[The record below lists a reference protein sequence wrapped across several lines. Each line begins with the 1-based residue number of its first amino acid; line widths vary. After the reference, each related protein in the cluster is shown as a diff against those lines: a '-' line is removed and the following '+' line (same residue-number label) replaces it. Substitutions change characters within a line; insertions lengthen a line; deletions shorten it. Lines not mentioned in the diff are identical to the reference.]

1 MRNWNKLLAAL
12 LCGAATASA
21 VLNSTS
27 YAVNME
33 IFTGTLKKSSSLRT
47 CYMHQYKY
55 YDSSSRKAIYDMY
68 VKVDSQTFELGET
81 PTIFQKTDE
90 IITGVSARLNN
101 SDGSYIYADVI
112 GFEPAQMDYMNLA
125 FPINGNYICNVN
137 ASTDVTAEFTIEV
150 TNASSP
156 YNSADKTS
164 PQIVVTVPDISQYV
178 PGKGITVNIETNELC
193 NIEIE
198 GKNYYKCN
206 GVNHKITSDG
216 TYIVNAVDI
225 NGNPTS
231 ASFTVDIINKA
242 TTTTTTTTTTATTT
256 TTTTTTA
263 TTIKPE
269 PVAMLY
275 GDANMDSQI
284 TMADAAAIFQCIG
297 NPDKYHL
304 SSAGSANADCF
315 NPGSGIT
322 VNDAITIQKYS
333 AKIVASLPVMQ

>member
-1 MRNWNKLLAAL
+1 MSNLKKTLALL
-12 LCGAATASA
+12 LCGAVTVSSTMS
-21 VLNSTS
+21 STS

-206 GVNHKITSDG
+206 GVNHEITSDG

-242 TTTTTTTTTTATTT
+242 TTTTTTTTTTTMTTT
-256 TTTTTTA
+256 TT
-263 TTIKPE
+263 KPV
-269 PVAMLY
+269 PVANLY

-284 TMADAAAIFQCIG
+284 SMADAAAIFQSIG
-297 NPDKYHL
+297 NPDKYYL
-304 SSAGSANADCF
+304 STSGGANADCF

>member
-1 MRNWNKLLAAL
+1 MRIWKKSLTAL
-12 LCGAATASA
+12 LCSAVTASVA
-21 VLNSTS
+21 LNSTS
-27 YAVNME
+27 YAVNTE
-33 IFTGTLKKSSSLRT
+33 IITGTLKKNSSLRT

-55 YDSSSRKAIYDMY
+55 YDLSSRKAIYDMY

-81 PTIFQKTDE
+81 PTLFQKTDE

-112 GFEPAQMDYMNLA
+112 GFEPAQMDYLNLA

-156 YNSADKTS
+156 YNSADKTT
-164 PQIVVTVPDISQYV
+164 PQITVTVPDISQYI
-178 PGKGITVNIETNELC
+178 PGKGVTVNIETNELC

-198 GKNYYKCN
+198 GQNYYKCN
-206 GVNHKITSDG
+206 GVNHKIYSDG
-216 TYIVNAVDI
+216 VYTVNAVDI

-231 ASFTVDIINKA
+231 TSFMVDIINKA
-242 TTTTTTTTTTATTT
+242 TTTTNTTTTTTATTT
-256 TTTTTTA
+256 TTT
-263 TTIKPE
+263 KPA
-269 PVAMLY
+269 PAANLY

-297 NPDKYHL
+297 NPDKYYL